1 MSMRKAMVTIGAEPE
16 ERQPLACILLG
27 SLSGVHEY
35 TVAMVDTGCTAY
47 QVATQEVMRYLL
59 KNHPECVV
67 FVKEHEEPIE
77 IDTCSK
83 EGGTRVTHQT
93 GIRYRYISTTGQPS
107 EEYIYETDVIEGGS
121 TGDCTVLQGNT
132 LCEDLSMKI
141 CFQKGGSHYFTIEPE
156 KDRRFPL
163 SFSHAQLKGV
173 IAKARNWAIEP
184 RGAGKG
190 VHMGG
195 KERPSLVLRRVNNP
209 ALPHNPKGLVGLGRS
224 ASEIIRATSI

>member
-16 ERQPLACILLG
+16 ERQPLACVLLG

-35 TVAMVDTGCTAY
+35 TVAMIDTGCVAY

-67 FVKEHEEPIE
+67 FVKEHGEPIE
-77 IDTCSK
+77 IDTRSK
-83 EGGTRVTHQT
+83 EGGTRVTHQM

-132 LCEDLSMKI
+132 LCEDLSMQI
-141 CFQKGGSHYFTIEPE
+141 CFQKGGSHYFTIEPASRAVLLE
-156 KDRRFPL
+156 VVQQGRAQVG
-163 SFSHAQLKGV
+163 HA
-173 IAKARNWAIEP
+173 
-184 RGAGKG
+184 
-190 VHMGG
+190 
-195 KERPSLVLRRVNNP
+195 
-209 ALPHNPKGLVGLGRS
+209 
-224 ASEIIRATSI
+224 